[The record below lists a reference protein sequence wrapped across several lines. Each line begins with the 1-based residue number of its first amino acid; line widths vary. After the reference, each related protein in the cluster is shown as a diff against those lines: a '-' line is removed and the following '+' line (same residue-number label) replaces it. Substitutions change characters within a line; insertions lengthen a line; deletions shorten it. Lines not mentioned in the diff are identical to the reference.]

1 MIDKKHWYDGLIY
14 DKFVAPNQDLMFR
27 LIRNMIDKD
36 SSVIDVGCGTGRLE
50 FQLADKCKSVTGIDL
65 SSKNIKVAN
74 KNLENK
80 KLNNVTFLHTG
91 IEELAASNN
100 TKYDYAVMTFVIHEI
115 APVQR
120 LSVLASMKKIA
131 NTIIIGDYLVPRNNS
146 FSTKFS
152 IAVEYFAGKDHYTN
166 YKSFVKQGGINYLIK
181 EAGLK
186 TLKEIKGKPEI
197 AQIVKAV

>member
-36 SSVIDVGCGTGRLE
+36 SAVIDVGCGTGRLE
-50 FQLADKCKSVTGIDL
+50 FQLADKCETATGIDL
-65 SSKNIKVAN
+65 SSKNIKMAN
-74 KNLENK
+74 KNLDSK
-80 KLNNVTFLHTG
+80 KLRNVSFIHTG

-100 TKYDYAVMTFVIHEI
+100 AKYDYAVMTFVIHEI
-115 APVQR
+115 AQEQR
-120 LSVLASMKKIA
+120 LNVLASMKKIA
-131 NTIIIGDYLVPRNNS
+131 DTIIIGDYLVPRKNN

-152 IAVEYFAGKDHYTN
+152 IAVEYFAGRDHYAN
-166 YKSFVKQGGINYLIK
+166 YKSFVKQGGLNFLTEK
-181 EAGLK
+181 AGLK

-197 AQIVKAV
+197 AQIVKVT